1 MKVERILFPTD
12 FSEGS
17 THAMHYAVDLA
28 KHYNAKLYILHVI
41 YDITKAAEIYI
52 PHVSTDLLY
61 KDLNEWALK
70 EIDRYCV
77 EEIKDVSNVEKKVVT
92 GVPYEEIIKFAE
104 EEKIDMIVMGSYGR
118 VGIERFFF
126 GSTAEKVVRRAPCPV
141 MAVRALDHG
150 KK

>member
-41 YDITKAAEIYI
+41 YDITKATEMYI
-52 PHVSTDLLY
+52 PHVSADLLY
-61 KDLNEWALK
+61 KELNEWALK

-77 EEIKDVSNVEKKVVT
+77 EEIKDISDVEKKVVT
-92 GVPYEEIIKFAE
+92 GIPYEEIIKFANK
-104 EEKIDMIVMGSYGR
+104 EKIGMIVMGSYGR
-118 VGIERFFF
+118 VGLERFFF

-141 MAVRALDHG
+141 MAVRALDHTE
-150 KK
+150 K